1 MTQYKSYNDDLASIT
16 RTITNLLDLVNHSIE
31 LVEETIINPDEKI
44 IQEISRH
51 DYKINNLD
59 QLAEK
64 QITTLLTLRQPFAL
78 EMRYVISA
86 LRVSADLER
95 MGDKCKSAVK
105 NLLDSK
111 TKIDSNTKESLLK
124 MLSIA
129 KKMINDSVLCFNTRN
144 AEKSQ
149 DILQKDDKIDQ
160 IYRDLFSIIDGNNF
174 DKSEVKNIVNTIF
187 IAKNLERLADHAT
200 NIAEMTHYV
209 VTGEIIE

>member
-1 MTQYKSYNDDLASIT
+1 MTQYKSYSDDLKSISQ
-16 RTITNLLDLVNHSIE
+16 TIANLLDLVNHSIA
-31 LVEETIINPDEKI
+31 LVEETINNPHEDMI
-44 IQEISRH
+44 DQISKH
-51 DYKINNLD
+51 DYKINSLD

-64 QITTLLTLRQPFAL
+64 QITTLLTIRQPFAL

-111 TKIDSNTKESLLK
+111 TKIDKSTKESLLE

-129 KKMINDSVLCFNTRN
+129 KKMTNDSVISFNARN
-144 AEKSQ
+144 ADKSK
-149 DILQKDDKIDQ
+149 DVLEKDDKIDK
-160 IYRDLFSIIDGNNF
+160 IYHNLFSIIDGNNF

-200 NIAEMTHYV
+200 NIAEMAHYV
-209 VTGEIIE
+209 VSGEIVE